1 MTTSGETK
9 ILHTKEC
16 IRNALIQML
25 IHTDIDRITIKELC
39 RISNINRTTFYK
51 YYGSQYD
58 VLNEIAAIYTNK
70 TSSLL
75 MNDLNNGRKIE
86 ENLIS
91 ALEFIRDNA
100 GFFSLFLNKGNTS
113 LTSRIVTVLP
123 AFDSFVVSSINP
135 DLSDHEKKY
144 LASFVLH
151 GSIKMIADWV
161 LDGCTLS
168 CKSMSNLIL
177 SASGK
182 VIGVIGT

>member
-1 MTTSGETK
+1 MTASGETK

-16 IRNALIQML
+16 IRNTL
-25 IHTDIDRITIKELC
+25 IHMLTDTDIDRITIKELC
-39 RISNINRTTFYK
+39 RISQINRTTFYK

-58 VLNEIAAIYTNK
+58 VLNEIATIYTNK
-70 TSSLL
+70 TSALL
-75 MNDLNNGRKIE
+75 MNDLNNGHKHKIE
-86 ENLIS
+86 ENLIT

-100 GFFSLFLNKGNTS
+100 VFFSLFLNKGNTS
-113 LTSRIVTVLP
+113 LTSRIVPVLP
-123 AFDSFVVSSINP
+123 AFDSFVVSSMNP
-135 DLSDHEKKY
+135 DLSEHEKKY

-177 SASGK
+177 NASGK
-182 VIGVIGT
+182 VIGA